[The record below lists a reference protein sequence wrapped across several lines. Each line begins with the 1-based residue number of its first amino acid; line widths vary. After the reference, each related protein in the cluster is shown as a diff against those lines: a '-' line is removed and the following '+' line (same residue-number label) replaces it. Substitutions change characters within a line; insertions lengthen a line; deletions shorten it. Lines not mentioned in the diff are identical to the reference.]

1 MKPIIH
7 FEDGLT
13 RPDVFRIT
21 RAQVN
26 AARRRNPAAAA
37 LLGFS
42 FGNDLEA
49 IDRWLPRAQGLVISG
64 GFLTQ
69 PRFPLRELATRAPQL
84 RWIHVIGAGVENL
97 MPLDWIHPG
106 LSLTNNS
113 GVHAGKVHQ
122 FGLMALLMLNTRAPQ
137 MMTNQ
142 RNHAWKPI
150 FTGSLAGK
158 SLLVVG
164 LGDMGG
170 GVARAGKSLGMTV
183 TGIRRSAKP
192 HPYAHKVHGAADLH
206 KLLPKADIVA
216 LAPPLTPETRRIM
229 GAREFALMK
238 PGAALINI
246 GRGPHVDQVALEKAL
261 RSGRLSGAV
270 IDVTDPEPLPADA
283 RLWDVPN
290 LFIMPHCSSDDADAY
305 MPGTLDLAL
314 KNAALLA
321 RGRALKNLVD
331 PKRGY

>member
-1 MKPIIH
+1 VKPIIH
-7 FEDGLT
+7 FEDGLN

-26 AARRRNPAAAA
+26 AARRRNPAAAG
-37 LLGFS
+37 LLRFS
-42 FGNDLEA
+42 HGNDLESV
-49 IDRWLPRAQGLVISG
+49 DRWLPRAEGLVISG

-69 PRFPLRELATRAPQL
+69 PRFPLRDLAVRAPKL

-97 MPLDWIHPG
+97 MPLDWLRPG
-106 LSLTNNS
+106 LVLTNNS

-150 FTGSLAGK
+150 FTGSLEGK

-170 GVARAGKSLGMTV
+170 GVARAGKGLGMTV

-192 HPYAHKVHGAADLH
+192 HPYAQKVHPAADLH

-216 LAPPLTPETRRIM
+216 LAPPLTPETQRIM
-229 GAREFALMK
+229 GAKEFALMK

-246 GRGPHVDQVALEKAL
+246 GRGPHVDQAALEKAL

-270 IDVTDPEPLPADA
+270 IDVTDPEPLPAA
-283 RLWDVPN
+283 SKLWDVPN

-314 KNAALLA
+314 RNAALLA
-321 RGRALKNLVD
+321 RGRALKNAVD
-331 PKRGY
+331 PARGY